1 MSILT
6 LETKKYSIKIDNFE
20 GPLDLLCYLIDKN
33 KMNIYDVN
41 LSDITDQYI
50 EYLDAMEQMNLEIAS
65 EFLVMASTL
74 LYLKSKKLLPKQE
87 EEEEEI
93 TEEELIRRIIEYKK
107 FKEISKTLKENYKIY
122 SNRFYKG
129 QEEIKLPKQ
138 KLEKDYEPE
147 KIPEIYKALV
157 ERNSVKI
164 NQNAKNIEKIALV
177 DKYTVAEKVREM
189 YKILTKQKKFIF
201 NKLFAINKKDKQEV
215 VTAFSGLLEM
225 SRRNKVETSQE
236 ELFGDIVVEE
246 KKKNEEVS

>member
-50 EYLDAMEQMNLEIAS
+50 EYLDAMEEMNLEIAS
-65 EFLVMASTL
+65 EFLIMASTL
-74 LYLKSKKLLPKQE
+74 LYLKSKKLLPKQD

-107 FKEISKTLKENYKIY
+107 FKEISKTLKENYKVY

-129 QEEIKLPKQ
+129 QEEIKQYLLKKGY
-138 KLEKDYEPE
+138 KLE
-147 KIPEIYKALV
+147 
-157 ERNSVKI
+157 NI
-164 NQNAKNIEKIALV
+164 NIA
-177 DKYTVAEKVREM
+177 M
-189 YKILTKQKKFIF
+189 
-201 NKLFAINKKDKQEV
+201 
-215 VTAFSGLLEM
+215 
-225 SRRNKVETSQE
+225 E
-236 ELFGDIVVEE
+236 EE
-246 KKKNEEVS
+246 